1 MTEETKDGQERP
13 RDQEG
18 TLRVWAESILVA
30 VILLQ
35 FVNAFVLQTFF
46 IPSGSMEDT
55 LLVGDHLFVNRF
67 IYGPAAGSGEAG
79 WLPHRPVE
87 RGDIVVFE
95 SVEEPGVDVIKRCVA
110 VAGDTVELD
119 GETLRINGQAIDESA
134 YAIYREEP
142 EDEEM
147 DPRLRSFLQ
156 RKQSFSNLLV
166 PPGHVFCL
174 GDNRNHSN
182 DSRFWGP
189 LPLSHIEGR
198 AWLIY
203 WSYGGEGYEGEWQ
216 GVLPRLLRL
225 VRTLVGLPTKTRWG
239 RTFQVIR

>member
-1 MTEETKDGQERP
+1 MTEERPEGPRGPER
-13 RDQEG
+13 QEG
-18 TLRVWAESILVA
+18 ALRVWTESILVA

-67 IYGPAAGSGEAG
+67 IYGPPEPAGLGK
-79 WLPHRPVE
+79 WLPHRPVQ

-110 VAGDTVELD
+110 VAGDTVELR
-119 GETLRINGQAIDESA
+119 GQTLRINGEAIDESA

-142 EDEEM
+142 GDAEM
-147 DPRLRSFLQ
+147 DSRLRSFLQ
-156 RKQSFSNLLV
+156 RKQSFPNTLV

-189 LPLSHIEGR
+189 LPLNHVEGR

-203 WSYGGEGYEGEWQ
+203 WSYGGEGYESEQQ
-216 GVLPRLLRL
+216 GLLPRIRRLL
-225 VRTLVGLPTKTRWG
+225 RTLVGLPTKTRWG
-239 RTFQVIR
+239 RSFQVIR

>member
-1 MTEETKDGQERP
+1 MAEDKTAEGGKEEE
-13 RDQEG
+13 QEG
-18 TLRVWAESILVA
+18 TLRVWTESILVA

-46 IPSGSMEDT
+46 IPSGSMKDT

-67 IYGPAAGSGEAG
+67 IYGPEEGAGLAQ
-79 WLPHRPVE
+79 WLPHRPVQ

-119 GETLRINGQAIDESA
+119 GETLRVNGQAIDESA
-134 YAIYREEP
+134 YAVYREEP
-142 EDEEM
+142 EDAEM

-156 RKQSFSNLLV
+156 RKQSFSNTLV
-166 PPGHVFCL
+166 PPEHVFCL

-182 DSRFWGP
+182 DSRFWGA
-189 LPLSHIEGR
+189 LPLSHVEGR

-203 WSYGGEGYEGEWQ
+203 WSYGGEGYEGQQQ
-216 GVLPRLLRL
+216 GLVPRVLRL
-225 VRTLVGLPTKTRWG
+225 FRTLVGLPTKTRWG